1 MNQMATVGTA
11 NQIFVFRLGP
21 YMSRTAQDMLMALW
35 ALLLALTA
43 AAIGIILTID
53 AEKHSSAKA
62 IYPQSQRA
70 SSLFP

>member
-1 MNQMATVGTA
+1 MV
-11 NQIFVFRLGP
+11 
-21 YMSRTAQDMLMALW
+21 LW

-43 AAIGIILTID
+43 AAIGIILTKD
-53 AEKHSSAKA
+53 PHKQSSAKA